1 MKPYKQIPEIM
12 SDMTR
17 NIIVGLA
24 VVVIALS
31 MVAFMLSV
39 TPALTGFLL
48 GLGVSA
54 LGVTLFGCPTMKSP
68 GGGNATINPVA

>member
-1 MKPYKQIPEIM
+1 M

-68 GGGNATINPVA
+68 GGKEMLPINPSGIKRMFKKNQ